1 MLSLQHGRTLSV
13 DGRSEGD
20 LLEIRDARGT
30 LELRVRL
37 TEDGVVLQLEGARIS
52 LKADE
57 SIDLDCKTFNV
68 NADSDIHIESSSGNL
83 RVKGARV
90 YIN

>member
-1 MLSLQHGRTLSV
+1 VLSLQHGRTLSV
-13 DGRSEGD
+13 DTRSEGEFV
-20 LLEIRDARGT
+20 EIRDARGT

-37 TEDGVVLQLEGARIS
+37 TQDGVVLQLEGARIS
-52 LKADE
+52 LKAEE

-68 NADSDIHIESSSGNL
+68 NADSDIRIVSGTGEL
-83 RVKGARV
+83 RVKGERV